1 MAKTAKVIKE
11 SCIGCGVC
19 TAIASAVFG
28 FGADGLAENVLGT
41 EVPADLE
48 ASVEGV
54 GYVRKFRDCFLISK
68 QGEFSESILITEYI
82 SKFIDDKYDTYEP
95 TGNVIYTLEDVI
107 ASLKKP
113 NLDPRDEMPQPVL
126 KSDVLDIKDLIV

>member
-48 ASVEGV
+48 ASVE
-54 GYVRKFRDCFLISK
+54 
-68 QGEFSESILITEYI
+68 ESAAAC
-82 SKFIDDKYDTYEP
+82 P
-95 TGNVIYTLEDVI
+95 TQ
-107 ASLKKP
+107 A
-113 NLDPRDEMPQPVL
+113 
-126 KSDVLDIKDLIV
+126 IVVE

>member
-1 MAKTAKVIKE
+1 MAKTSKVIKE

-48 ASVEGV
+48 EAA
-54 GYVRKFRDCFLISK
+54 KDAI
-68 QGEFSESILITEYI
+68 ESC
-82 SKFIDDKYDTYEP
+82 P
-95 TGNVIYTLEDVI
+95 TG
-107 ASLKKP
+107 A
-113 NLDPRDEMPQPVL
+113 
-126 KSDVLDIKDLIV
+126 IVEE